1 MDRVHGSGK
10 KVPWY
15 HQKFFSA
22 ILSTKSWQMMISKA
36 RQTNAIV
43 LLAQPRISKTQQRP
57 AKRDKVN
64 QWHSIVHCLL
74 GYTYTLSKCYIF
86 SEASVLQNITWP
98 FSRHLPEKKPTCF
111 CSQQNNLPCICLSK
125 TSSYKT
131 VPRKTS
137 HDTIESP
144 KKPEMPTSDGGWYL
158 LDFPQKNKFKG
169 ASFQPHLLYNARL
182 EPASHLAF
190 DICFLDK
197 CINLHSY
204 FPFSHIFLILLWL
217 YGEAELWARPS
228 HHKYNRFSFF
238 AYL

>member
-1 MDRVHGSGK
+1 MIPIFVVWILAVQFIQISSNSSVHSQTPFTNQQQQFNPEETSRLCQMDRVHGSGK

-131 VPRKTS
+131 VSRKTS
-137 HDTIESP
+137 HDTTKS
-144 KKPEMPTSDGGWYL
+144 WN
-158 LDFPQKNKFKG
+158 QKIPLHK
-169 ASFQPHLLYNARL
+169 
-182 EPASHLAF
+182 SHPMWGN
-190 DICFLDK
+190 ISK
-197 CINLHSY
+197 
-204 FPFSHIFLILLWL
+204 
-217 YGEAELWARPS
+217 
-228 HHKYNRFSFF
+228 
-238 AYL
+238 